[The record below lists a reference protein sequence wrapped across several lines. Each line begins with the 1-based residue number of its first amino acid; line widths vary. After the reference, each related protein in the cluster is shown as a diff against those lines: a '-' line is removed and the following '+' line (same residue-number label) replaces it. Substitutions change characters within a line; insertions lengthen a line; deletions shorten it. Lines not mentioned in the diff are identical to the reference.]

1 MRVSDVNRLGSDLE
15 TDGSDLHSW
24 INIPLGTDGS
34 NYNKINVDTEGRQSS
49 KQYIWDTDSLSW
61 VAANS
66 SGGSVGGAS
75 VPTDIRMDDQGSYM
89 YVGEAAVGTAS
100 SVSAWKI
107 RKVSS
112 SSVTYAD
119 ASATFSKVWD
129 SRASYTY

>member
-1 MRVSDVNRLGSDLE
+1 MRVSDVNRLGNDLE

-34 NYNKINVDTEGRQSS
+34 NYNKINVDIEGRQSS